1 MVIMTSSFNK
11 NLSYKSTK
19 FKLSS
24 NALHQNFNVTFAV
37 DSALATSC
45 LFSSELAGFQAFYLK
60 QCHIPDRPP
69 TLCDPLER
77 PSGWSR
83 EAMTESGREEGNCVA
98 SMTRPSANLA
108 IGRSTEKRNLR
119 ETLSTG

>member
-1 MVIMTSSFNK
+1 M
-11 NLSYKSTK
+11 
-19 FKLSS
+19 
-24 NALHQNFNVTFAV
+24 
-37 DSALATSC
+37 
-45 LFSSELAGFQAFYLK
+45 LAGFQAFYLN

-83 EAMTESGREEGNCVA
+83 EALTETGREEDNCVA

-119 ETLSTG
+119 ETFSTGKNWNFSKDHYVPVRELFKVFFRYSICFLIMKATVKYYQMESKIN